1 MLDDIHPTH
10 RNNIPDLQMKSQ
22 YNINTKKQK
31 RMIEISILTVEP
43 ELDGMI
49 DWGPFSKIHIS

>member
-49 DWGPFSKIHIS
+49 DWGPFSKI